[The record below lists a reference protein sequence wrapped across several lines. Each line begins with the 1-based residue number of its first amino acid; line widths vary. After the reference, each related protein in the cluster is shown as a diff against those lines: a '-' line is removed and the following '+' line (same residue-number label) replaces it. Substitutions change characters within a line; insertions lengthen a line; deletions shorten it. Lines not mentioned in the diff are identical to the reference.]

1 MSADRGAPVE
11 KVKVLRAGLDR
22 DADASGYHLNPDIE
36 FTEALAGGLLV
47 NEERFGYRSC
57 PCRLASGDAASDLD
71 IVCPCDYRDA
81 DLSEWGTCYCA
92 LYVSR
97 EVLDGEREI
106 GPIPERRPPEEERMN
121 EFARTAAGGSADGV
135 AGESV
140 DGVAGTADRDAAAKG
155 GVRVWR
161 CRVCGYLCGRE
172 EPPEVCPICKASR
185 ERFERFWG

>member
-11 KVKVLRAGLDR
+11 EVKALRAELDR
-22 DADASGYHLNPDIE
+22 DAEASGYHLNPDIE
-36 FTEALAGGLLV
+36 FTEALAEGLLV

-81 DLSEWGTCYCA
+81 DLTEWGACYCA

-106 GPIPERRPPEEERMN
+106 RPIPERRPPEEERMN
-121 EFARTAAGGSADGV
+121 ESARTVAGGSADGV
-135 AGESV
+135 AG
-140 DGVAGTADRDAAAKG
+140 TADRDVAVKV